1 MNMEA
6 VEGCFPFPSLNSLID
21 REQLFT
27 ESLNIAI
34 FNGLLYDSKLKKLY
48 ISSADAIFLP

>member
-1 MNMEA
+1 MEA